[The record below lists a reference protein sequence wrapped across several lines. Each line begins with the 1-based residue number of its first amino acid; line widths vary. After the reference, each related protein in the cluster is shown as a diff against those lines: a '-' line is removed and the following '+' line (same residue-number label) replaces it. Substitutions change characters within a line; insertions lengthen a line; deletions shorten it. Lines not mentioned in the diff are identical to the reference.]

1 MEKSLK
7 QKEHDTGYVIDRSNK
22 KPKDTFYSYISE
34 DRIREIVRDE
44 LQKARSND
52 GRSTSE

>member
-7 QKEHDTGYVIDRSNK
+7 QREHDTGYSIDRAK
-22 KPKDTFYSYISE
+22 QKEDTFFSYISE

-52 GRSTSE
+52 RRSTSE